1 MLPRRIVEIA
11 WEKEK
16 EEEAAADGH
25 MKEKTV
31 IVLLWTPLNG
41 HYGNWERH
49 LGAGYNAFA
58 ERCPDRGG
66 KRCVFT
72 DDRDMLIGSDL
83 VIFSINDLRDHLYED
98 RDVWAVKE
106 LPPMKKRPPEQ
117 RWALFWRDSPLK
129 VKISSGKLS
138 WLDGVFNWTIS
149 YRQDADV
156 FYPFGM
162 FRV

>member
-1 MLPRRIVEIA
+1 MEIA

-16 EEEAAADGH
+16 KEEASADDH
-25 MKEKTV
+25 MSEKTF
-31 IVLLWTPLNG
+31 VLLWTPLNG
-41 HYGNWERH
+41 RYGNWERH
-49 LGAGYNAFA
+49 LGSGYNAYV
-58 ERCPDRGG
+58 ERCQNRDC

-72 DDRDMLIGSDL
+72 DDRDMLNVSDL

-98 RDVWAVKE
+98 RVVWAVNE
-106 LPPMKKRPPEQ
+106 LPLMNKRPPEQ
-117 RWALFWRDSPLK
+117 RWALFWRDSPGK
-129 VKISSGKLS
+129 VKISTDRLS

-162 FRV
+162 FRVKHH